1 MQLFYT
7 PYACANVALNF
18 SSSAQIW
25 FVSAS
30 AAVPVQVCAQ
40 YNITAIAFLAEFGQS
55 MPLSPNIAGHNISEV
70 GPAITA
76 CQSYGAKILLSMGGQ
91 GGMQPLHFR
100 TSCAFI

>member
-1 MQLFYT
+1 MQLFHT
-7 PYACANVALNF
+7 PYACADVPL
-18 SSSAQIW
+18 SSSCSGHVW

-55 MPLSPNIAGHNISEV
+55 MPLLPNVAGHNISEV

-91 GGMQPLHFR
+91 GGMQYRIL
-100 TSCAFI
+100 CAFI